1 MSAAV
6 NRKETDENK
15 YGDAEDLISN
25 VSMKEG
31 QLMRWKTLSSF
42 AVLALVA
49 TFSFTSLAWADHTQ
63 PEIVKGSKIIGKSVQ
78 TMGGKNI
85 GEIEDL
91 AIDELDGQVRY
102 VVLSFGGILG
112 LGEKYFAIPW
122 EALSLSDNKEHF
134 ALAVTEKELEKA
146 PGFDK
151 KNWPDFADP
160 VYYATIY
167 DFYQVPLPKVG
178 EKPVSKTDSSKTSEG
193 SKTKQSKKEYKK

>member
-1 MSAAV
+1 
-6 NRKETDENK
+6 
-15 YGDAEDLISN
+15 
-25 VSMKEG
+25 
-31 QLMRWKTLSSF
+31 MRPSRLWTVR
-42 AVLALVA
+42 VLALVSV
-49 TFSFTSLAWADHTQ
+49 FGLASSAGADHTQ
-63 PEIVKGSKIIGKSVQ
+63 PEIVKGSEIIGKSVQ
-78 TMGGKNI
+78 TMEGKEI

-102 VVLSFGGILG
+102 AVLSFGGFLG

-122 EALSLSDNKEHF
+122 EALHLSDNKEHF

-167 DFYQVPLPKVG
+167 EFYKVPVPNA
-178 EKPVSKTDSSKTSEG
+178 EDSSAQKSRAPTTEA
-193 SKTKQSKKEYKK
+193 SKKSESKKDK

>member
-1 MSAAV
+1 MQSIALKSFVAIIV
-6 NRKETDENK
+6 
-15 YGDAEDLISN
+15 ASLIA
-25 VSMKEG
+25 
-31 QLMRWKTLSSF
+31 TSSS
-42 AVLALVA
+42 
-49 TFSFTSLAWADHTQ
+49 TWADHTQ
-63 PEIVKGSKIIGKSVQ
+63 PEIVKGSKMIGKSVQ
-78 TMGGKNI
+78 TMAGKEI

-122 EALSLSDNKEHF
+122 EALHLSDNKEHF

-167 DFYQVPLPKVG
+167 EFYKVPVPEAEAGSAQKS
-178 EKPVSKTDSSKTSEG
+178 KSKTTTSSKKSE
-193 SKTKQSKKEYKK
+193 SKKEK